1 YCGAMMQAVGIIA
14 DIVDSREMVD
24 RSAGQRAIT
33 DAFAEAET
41 AVSPI
46 RPAWATVG
54 DEFQV
59 IVATWQDSLRL
70 TLRMQALLPDG
81 IQLRY
86 GIGAGQINTIEQ
98 GESGP
103 IQDGTAW
110 LHARAAI
117 DEVEER
123 QQRRDDVMSGFC
135 SDDVDLAT
143 AVRTQLMVRD
153 HVLGRMKAR
162 ERRLLSALL
171 FGATQQEAARDERI
185 SQAAVSQTLHRSG
198 AMALLE
204 VDDMLAV
211 SSDSENSKEDA

>member
-1 YCGAMMQAVGIIA
+1 MMQAVGIIA
-14 DIVDSREMVD
+14 DIVDSREMAD

-59 IVATWQDSLRL
+59 IVTTWQDSLRL

-135 SDDVDLAT
+135 SDDVGLAT

-171 FGATQQEAARDERI
+171 FGATQQEAARNERI

-198 AMALLE
+198 AMALLD

>member
-1 YCGAMMQAVGIIA
+1 MMQAVGIIA

-110 LHARAAI
+110 LNARAAI
-117 DEVEER
+117 DEVEAR

-143 AVRTQLMVRD
+143 AVSAQLMVRD

-171 FGATQQEAARDERI
+171 FGATQQEAARNERI